1 MDPRSLPARLMGDRR
16 VAGVRTVLDTY
27 GRAAGGL
34 LANGL
39 AFSALFTAIPLT
51 LLLLGVAGGI
61 AAEDPAIRDEVRR
74 ALVAAAPPLTALI
87 DESIRAIG
95 DGSVLTSA
103 VGAAGVIWTVSQL
116 FGALEVAF
124 ARIFSDEPERD
135 ALQRTLRGF
144 MVVGLIV
151 TVVIAV
157 IGVVGIL
164 AAFDAMTGRRGS
176 QAQAVLAPL
185 ASPLV
190 PWVAACLAVTLCYR
204 TLPPRSPTWRALLI
218 PAAIVGTLLAVLSQ
232 AFTLLVPRLV
242 GVAALAGSLASG
254 FVMLAW
260 LSLSFQALLL
270 GAAWVRVRSQRPA
283 RGAGSGAEWGSASL
297 DGAAAPAELGAG
309 GK

>member
-1 MDPRSLPARLMGDRR
+1 MGDRR
-16 VAGVRTVLDTY
+16 VAGVRAVLDIY

-39 AFSALFTAIPLT
+39 AFSALFAAIPLT

-74 ALVAAAPPLTALI
+74 ALVTAAPPLTDLI
-87 DESIRAIG
+87 DESIRAVG
-95 DGSVLTSA
+95 DRSVLTSL

-124 ARIFSDEPERD
+124 SRVFSDEPERD
-135 ALQRTLRGF
+135 ALRRTLRGF
-144 MVVGLIV
+144 AVVGLVV

-157 IGVVGIL
+157 IAVVGIV

-190 PWVAACLAVTLCYR
+190 PWVAACLVVIICYR
-204 TLPPRSPTWRALLI
+204 TLPPRSPTWHALLI

-232 AFTLLVPRLV
+232 AFTLLVPTLV

-270 GAAWVRVRSQRPA
+270 GAAWVRVRSQQLA
-283 RGAGSGAEWGSASL
+283 MGIGSESASAPL
-297 DGAAAPAELGAG
+297 HGAAAPAEPGVG
-309 GK
+309 GE